1 MTHLNAVNLGLD
13 LCASMA
19 MCRRA
24 GFMYADLKPT
34 NIFVNEKNE
43 FCIGDLGFI
52 RMDSLK
58 YASLPDKYR
67 SAYTAPEINDA
78 MASLNTTVDIY
89 AIGRILYEVYNDG
102 RLPTEADGPNPSAPI
117 YADHEI
123 GQIIL
128 KACDPDPAN
137 RWQDPLQMGQALVA
151 YMQRN
156 GVNDTPIVP
165 VPEPVIIPPVSEAPA
180 EPEVEEI
187 PVEAEIQDQ
196 PAAEPTDAEVDAVID
211 ELMAEAAENEAT
223 ELPEIPEEPKFDTEE
238 AEISVS
244 LDTMVEEIPDQPH
257 IVEEEIPVPSDTQD
271 DEIPVPSDIQDAMDD
286 AAALAMLLGED
297 EPEESNPDAAEDEQ
311 TDIAD
316 LSFMEHMASNENEDM
331 EDDLDELEYDDFS
344 DDTSDILSLADEL
357 IAHETPEPVIA
368 PEPIEIPM
376 PEPIVIND
384 SEEET
389 ESEEEIVENLLEE
402 AAAASLAS
410 KNPDEYDELYDDSE
424 YDEDDDGDMP
434 SIARRE
440 REKAPVNTALI
451 KNVITVVI
459 ALLIAGAM
467 IFGAYYFYNNYYL
480 QTIDDLDF
488 VGSGNQLT
496 VQVVTDV
503 DQSLLSVECTDAY
516 GTVKRSPV
524 ENGQALFNDLSPNRL
539 YTIRVTIAGFHELVG
554 DITTSYTTPAQTKIV
569 SFHAIAG
576 SEDGSVILNF
586 TVDGQDATEWIM
598 EYSADG
604 EETKQQSFTGHMVTI
619 TGLTLD
625 KTYTF
630 RITSPNLLYIVG
642 KDTLTFT
649 ATSLVLAENL
659 TVTGCNSEGL
669 TAKWDAPEGA
679 AITNWVVRCYNDTGY
694 DETINTTENTVVFT
708 GIDPAAAYT
717 VEVTAEGMTV
727 NSRAF
732 VSANSA
738 TISNF
743 TADTSAPSK
752 LTLSWNTTGV
762 TPADGW
768 LLLYTRGESE
778 QQEVIR
784 TDKDEAV
791 LPNPIPGETYHFLLQ
806 ASDGTTVFD
815 GSYKCTMPE
824 APTFAGYQVAAKNMT
839 FSMCPTPDK
848 VNWKHSDVKKGD
860 YTTTFE
866 IGQKASFV
874 IRLNRKYVTSS
885 DIITSMFIIRD
896 SEGNIVSADTSA
908 QSWTSMWYQY
918 YCELDVPALP
928 DQAGEYTMQIFFN
941 GMFAHEQA
949 FTVTE

>member
-1 MTHLNAVNLGLD
+1 LLTRCLEGLLGGDRVDMPLYD
-13 LCASMA
+13 FGTASRSQKVHSMQ
-19 MCRRA
+19 
-24 GFMYADLKPT
+24 
-34 NIFVNEKNE
+34 
-43 FCIGDLGFI
+43 LGQEELLLVEGI
-52 RMDSLK
+52 HGM
-58 YASLPDKYR
+58 
-67 SAYTAPEINDA
+67 ND
-78 MASLNTTVDIY
+78 
-89 AIGRILYEVYNDG
+89 RI
-102 RLPTEADGPNPSAPI
+102 
-117 YADHEI
+117 
-123 GQIIL
+123 
-128 KACDPDPAN
+128 
-137 RWQDPLQMGQALVA
+137 
-151 YMQRN
+151 
-156 GVNDTPIVP
+156 
-165 VPEPVIIPPVSEAPA
+165 VS
-180 EPEVEEI
+180 
-187 PVEAEIQDQ
+187 
-196 PAAEPTDAEVDAVID
+196 
-211 ELMAEAAENEAT
+211 
-223 ELPEIPEEPKFDTEE
+223 ELPEQLMYGVY
-238 AEISVS
+238 VS
-244 LDTMVEEIPDQPH
+244 ALGCINLDDHNRIRT
-257 IVEEEIPVPSDTQD
+257 
-271 DEIPVPSDIQDAMDD
+271 
-286 AAALAMLLGED
+286 
-297 EPEESNPDAAEDEQ
+297 
-311 TDIAD
+311 
-316 LSFMEHMASNENEDM
+316 
-331 EDDLDELEYDDFS
+331 
-344 DDTSDILSLADEL
+344 
-357 IAHETPEPVIA
+357 
-368 PEPIEIPM
+368 
-376 PEPIVIND
+376 
-384 SEEET
+384 
-389 ESEEEIVENLLEE
+389 
-402 AAAASLAS
+402 
-410 KNPDEYDELYDDSE
+410 
-424 YDEDDDGDMP
+424 
-434 SIARRE
+434 
-440 REKAPVNTALI
+440 
-451 KNVITVVI
+451 
-459 ALLIAGAM
+459 
-467 IFGAYYFYNNYYL
+467 
-480 QTIDDLDF
+480 
-488 VGSGNQLT
+488 
-496 VQVVTDV
+496 TDV
-503 DQSLLSVECTDAY
+503 RLLRRMVRDMR
-516 GTVKRSPV
+516 KR
-524 ENGQALFNDLSPNRL
+524 N
-539 YTIRVTIAGFHELVG
+539 
-554 DITTSYTTPAQTKIV
+554 TTPAQTKIV

-586 TVDGQDATEWIM
+586 TVDGQDATEWSM

-752 LTLSWNTTGV
+752 LMLSWNTTGV

-784 TDKDEAV
+784 TDKDQAV

-885 DIITSMFIIRD
+885 DIITSMFVIRD

>member
-1 MTHLNAVNLGLD
+1 
-13 LCASMA
+13 
-19 MCRRA
+19 
-24 GFMYADLKPT
+24 
-34 NIFVNEKNE
+34 
-43 FCIGDLGFI
+43 
-52 RMDSLK
+52 
-58 YASLPDKYR
+58 
-67 SAYTAPEINDA
+67 
-78 MASLNTTVDIY
+78 
-89 AIGRILYEVYNDG
+89 
-102 RLPTEADGPNPSAPI
+102 
-117 YADHEI
+117 
-123 GQIIL
+123 
-128 KACDPDPAN
+128 
-137 RWQDPLQMGQALVA
+137 
-151 YMQRN
+151 
-156 GVNDTPIVP
+156 
-165 VPEPVIIPPVSEAPA
+165 
-180 EPEVEEI
+180 
-187 PVEAEIQDQ
+187 
-196 PAAEPTDAEVDAVID
+196 
-211 ELMAEAAENEAT
+211 
-223 ELPEIPEEPKFDTEE
+223 
-238 AEISVS
+238 
-244 LDTMVEEIPDQPH
+244 
-257 IVEEEIPVPSDTQD
+257 
-271 DEIPVPSDIQDAMDD
+271 
-286 AAALAMLLGED
+286 
-297 EPEESNPDAAEDEQ
+297 
-311 TDIAD
+311 
-316 LSFMEHMASNENEDM
+316 
-331 EDDLDELEYDDFS
+331 
-344 DDTSDILSLADEL
+344 
-357 IAHETPEPVIA
+357 
-368 PEPIEIPM
+368 
-376 PEPIVIND
+376 
-384 SEEET
+384 
-389 ESEEEIVENLLEE
+389 
-402 AAAASLAS
+402 
-410 KNPDEYDELYDDSE
+410 
-424 YDEDDDGDMP
+424 
-434 SIARRE
+434 
-440 REKAPVNTALI
+440 
-451 KNVITVVI
+451 
-459 ALLIAGAM
+459 
-467 IFGAYYFYNNYYL
+467 
-480 QTIDDLDF
+480 
-488 VGSGNQLT
+488 
-496 VQVVTDV
+496 
-503 DQSLLSVECTDAY
+503 
-516 GTVKRSPV
+516 
-524 ENGQALFNDLSPNRL
+524 
-539 YTIRVTIAGFHELVG
+539 
-554 DITTSYTTPAQTKIV
+554 
-569 SFHAIAG
+569 
-576 SEDGSVILNF
+576 
-586 TVDGQDATEWIM
+586 M

-679 AITNWVVRCYNDTGY
+679 TITNWVVRCYNDTGY

-784 TDKDEAV
+784 TDKDQAV

-885 DIITSMFIIRD
+885 DIITSMFVIRD
-896 SEGNIVSADTSA
+896 SEGNIVRADTSA